1 LRIAKYRH
9 SAVRNRSGSSRPKR
23 GSGGPG
29 DRGAQ
34 LSDNILPSI
43 STRLRRI
50 AATWLTKEKS
60 GSQSTA
66 ADEHLLDRLAG

>member
-1 LRIAKYRH
+1 VVPAARAT
-9 SAVRNRSGSSRPKR
+9 
-23 GSGGPG
+23 
-29 DRGAQ
+29 GAQ

-50 AATWLTKEKS
+50 AATLLTKEKS